1 MRSSTFF
8 EYLKQTVKPP
18 IYIDSGKTSIHT
30 SVIVLKGEI
39 LAATTNKVG
48 YRSRKT
54 RIGSRYS
61 ERNSYPAC
69 TIHAEI
75 AVLRLVGDVTKL
87 RGADMYV
94 WRLSSS
100 QEKTLNSKPCS
111 ECQCVLEKCI
121 REYGLRHVYY
131 SVSV

>member
-1 MRSSTFF
+1 MRSSSLF
-8 EYLKQTVKPP
+8 EYLRQTIRPP
-18 IYIDSGKTSIHT
+18 VYIDSDKTSIHT
-30 SVIVLKGEI
+30 SAIVLKGEV

-54 RIGSRYS
+54 RVGPRYS

-75 AVLRLVGDVTKL
+75 AALRLLGDMNKL

-94 WRLSSS
+94 WRLSPT

-121 REYGLRHVYY
+121 REYGLRRVYY
-131 SVSV
+131 SV